1 MLDPAHPKL
10 QKKMEGVRAQVLQ
23 MGHLSEEILAK
34 SLRAVWRR
42 DAELAGEVRADD
54 LPIDRLDVEIDQAVL
69 ELLALQ
75 APVAHDLRQ
84 VIAMKT
90 AATDL
95 ERVGD
100 LARNIAKSAIRL
112 AERPEVVIPSDLQ
125 LLAEA
130 SQRVLR
136 RALAALADEDAD
148 LAREV
153 LAADDAIDDQQDVVI
168 RDTIATL
175 RREPDDAEQHIDLIF
190 IAKNL
195 ERVADHATNIAE
207 DVILARESLNLKHA
221 GKLAHGPGGNP
232 AALGQPT

>member
-1 MLDPAHPKL
+1 MLDPVHPRL
-10 QKKMEGVRAQVLQ
+10 QKKVEAVRGQVLQ

-42 DAELAGEVRADD
+42 DAALGGEVRGDD
-54 LPIDRLDVEIDQAVL
+54 LPIDRLDIEIDQAVL

-112 AERPEVVIPSDLQ
+112 AERPEVAIPSDLKM
-125 LLAEA
+125 LAEA

-136 RALAALADEDAD
+136 RSLMSLADEDAD
-148 LAREV
+148 LARQV
-153 LAADDAIDDQQDVVI
+153 LDADDAIDDQQDDVI

-175 RREPDDAEQHIDLIF
+175 RREPDAVEQHIDHIF

-207 DVILARESLNLKHA
+207 DVILACEALNLKHA
-221 GKLAHGPGGNP
+221 GKLAPGPVGD
-232 AALGQPT
+232 PTSPRPPS